1 MVGFVQI
8 AMLMEEPPEQM
19 TQPKHI
25 ELFTSHFVLAYV
37 KKLLPWAHLEWHSSH
52 FLFEKTKSSSWQL

>member
-37 KKLLPWAHLEWHSSH
+37 KRSFSLGPI
-52 FLFEKTKSSSWQL
+52 